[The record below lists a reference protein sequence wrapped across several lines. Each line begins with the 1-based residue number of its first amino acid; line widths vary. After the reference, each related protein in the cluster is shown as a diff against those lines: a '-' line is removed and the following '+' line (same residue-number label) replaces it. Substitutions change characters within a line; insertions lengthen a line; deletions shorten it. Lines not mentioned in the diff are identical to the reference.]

1 MMLFVI
7 NSRKLSDVGIYFLL
21 VCSLSLAFLIG
32 CQGSHE
38 TEEANRASDK
48 TYSPLNQGSKN
59 DLNNAL
65 QTFNSEIQTNP
76 RNSDGYIGRALIYLR
91 DTNTYGDAVRDAET
105 AISIDPELADPYVIR
120 AAAMVDMGHSDLYS
134 TPRSSGNAM
143 SDLWLLGIRERHE
156 KAITDIGKAL
166 ELEPGRPDAYFIR
179 AHAFMD
185 LHRSTESIRDFDSVL
200 QSEPSLYLRVMTLV
214 HRSQA
219 HRQLGNAEL
228 AVHDAS
234 MAMEL
239 LPGLKEA
246 YENIPKLINWHGDNF
261 GPNKIKATAYVN
273 RGLAYDVEGSDQL
286 AIRDYTSAIEYDR
299 TYIEAYINRATTYT
313 SIGLYEEAIL
323 DAEEA
328 IGSNRFTVNGANTG
342 LAEAYNTRAMANFGL
357 GNIERGLS
365 DVSQAITIDGN
376 FARAYSNRSYM
387 YTSVKELNLAII
399 DASKA
404 ISLDPDLA
412 TAYANR
418 AEAHLRSNNLSK
430 AVEDSSSALSRDS
443 SLLGARVSR
452 AISYLGLEEYPEAFE
467 DANIVLTQI
476 ADYPEALFVRGA
488 SQLWI
493 TGGEKGR
500 DDLRKVVEL
509 SDKRSLVEAAGSMLS
524 FYDK

>member
-1 MMLFVI
+1 MTSFAI
-7 NSRKLSDVGIYFLL
+7 NAGKLSRIGTYFLL
-21 VCSLSLAFLIG
+21 IFIFCFAFLTG
-32 CQGSHE
+32 CQGSHVI
-38 TEEANRASDK
+38 EEAKGNPVK
-48 TYSPLNQGSKN
+48 TSLPRNEVLRGDFNK
-59 DLNNAL
+59 DL
-65 QTFNSEIQTNP
+65 QTFSSEIVTNP
-76 RNSDGYIGRALIYLR
+76 RKPSAYIGRALIYLQETGTYEDAIR
-91 DTNTYGDAVRDAET
+91 DSET
-105 AISIDPELADPYVIR
+105 ALSINPELAEPYIIR
-120 AAAMVDMGHSDLYS
+120 AAALVDMGHSGLYS
-134 TPRSSGNAM
+134 MLRTSGNAM
-143 SDLWLLGIRERHE
+143 SDLWLLSTKKRHE
-156 KAITDIGKAL
+156 KAITDIGKFL
-166 ELEPGRPDAYFIR
+166 EIEPGRPEAYFIR

-185 LHRSTESIRDFDSVL
+185 LHLSNESIKDFDKVL
-200 QSEPSLYLRVMTLV
+200 QHEPSLYLRIMALV

-219 HRQLGNAEL
+219 HRQLGNVQH
-228 AVHDAS
+228 AVQDATT
-234 MAMEL
+234 AMEL
-239 LPGLKEA
+239 LPDLEET
-246 YENIPKLINWHGDNF
+246 YENIPKLINWHGNDF

-286 AIRDYTSAIEYDR
+286 SIRDYSSAIEYDH

-313 SIGLYEEAIL
+313 SIGLYEEAL
-323 DAEEA
+323 SDAEEA
-328 IGSNRFTVNGANTG
+328 IGSHRFTVNGSNTG

-357 GNIERGLS
+357 GNIERGVS

-387 YTSVKELNLAII
+387 YTSVKELDLAIT

-404 ISLDPDLA
+404 IELDPDLA
-412 TAYANR
+412 SAYANR

-452 AISYLGLEEYPEAFE
+452 AISYLGMEEYTEAFQ

-493 TGGEKGR
+493 TGGEKGH

-509 SDKRSLVEAAGSMLS
+509 SNSKNLAEAAGSMLR